1 MNLTEVE
8 YNKTYTIK
16 KVNAAEPLKS
26 RLLSFGF
33 AKGNNVI
40 VTEYTLTKQTYD
52 VKVEDSQVALRSEEA
67 KSIVVE
73 DDAQ

>member
-8 YNKTYTIK
+8 YGKEYTIEK
-16 KVNAAEPLKS
+16 IKAEEPLKS

-33 AKGNNVI
+33 AKGNKVV

-52 VKVEDSQVALRSEEA
+52 VKIEDSQVALRSEEA
-67 KSIVVE
+67 QTIFVE
-73 DDAQ
+73 DKR

>member
-1 MNLTEVE
+1 VNLTEVKYGQE
-8 YNKTYTIK
+8 YTIE
-16 KVNAAEPLKS
+16 KVKAEEPLKS

-33 AKGNNVI
+33 AKGNRVV

-67 KSIVVE
+67 MSILVE
-73 DDAQ
+73 ESK